1 GRENDRED
9 TPHLGYDRQH
19 EQVGDEEDECLPEVR
34 PQEGK
39 SAGEAARDQA
49 PKQELLG
56 EPSLDHPIEERHQN
70 SRSAEPEANER
81 LVGRSL
87 PDERVQRGRPEDED
101 GDTGAR
107 ERGAVGEI
115 PPGAELKSGPAQNL
129 PERSLVAPLLVEE
142 VSEERKAG
150 ENQETPQG
158 RQGGARKQ
166 HCFAPLPAR
175 TQVVRLAPRLQRFPI
190 SA

>member
-1 GRENDRED
+1 M
-9 TPHLGYDRQH
+9 
-19 EQVGDEEDECLPEVR
+19 GDEEDECLPEVR

-39 SAGEAARDQA
+39 PAGEAARDQA
-49 PKQELLG
+49 PKEEFLG

-81 LVGRSL
+81 PLGRSL

-101 GDTGAR
+101 GETGAR

-129 PERSLVAPLLVEE
+129 PERTLVAPLLVDE

-150 ENQETPQG
+150 ENEEIHQG
-158 RQGGARKQ
+158 RQSGVRKQ
-166 HCFAPLPAR
+166 HCFGPISCRA
-175 TQVVRLAPRLQRFPI
+175 QVALLAPRLQWFPI